1 MELET
6 EIERVRTNLNKNK
19 SLLSKKENEY
29 FELENSYNDVSFNI
43 YHNFYVE
50 YLLVIFSFKLTIKST
65 VLIKRFIKLILL
77 II

>member
-43 YHNFYVE
+43 YHN
-50 YLLVIFSFKLTIKST
+50 L
-65 VLIKRFIKLILL
+65 
-77 II
+77 